1 MFPGILPSVCGPLV
15 ATVVLARPVAAA
27 AAVLG
32 DDLGL
37 SSLHSEGV
45 SMMRATTSLNASV
58 TPTAVLADDS
68 TKRHPARAANAA
80 PSVVGTCR
88 EYS

>member
-1 MFPGILPSVCGPLV
+1 
-15 ATVVLARPVAAA
+15 
-27 AAVLG
+27 
-32 DDLGL
+32 
-37 SSLHSEGV
+37 
-45 SMMRATTSLNASV
+45 
-58 TPTAVLADDS
+58 LADDS